1 MIAVI
6 VATGLNPDLKELNAR
21 YPTPMLPLVDRP
33 FIQHV
38 IEFLVAEGI
47 TRFEVIL
54 NHFPEKIEKFLG
66 DGSRWGCSFT
76 FHLAKDPAK
85 PYGFLKTLD
94 YGPGGEPVVVAH
106 ADRLPGI
113 SLKTYGERPQAVGFV
128 AADAGGEKKWSGW
141 AVAPQEWLSTVGAEL
156 DEQGF
161 ANLFAGGFGED
172 GTANVEVPR
181 MLDMRT
187 YDGVLKAH
195 QVVMSKQFAGLMLS
209 GKEVEEGIWISRN
222 VSLHPTAKVLPPV
235 YIGENCQIDGG
246 TQLGPFAVIGHNC
259 VVGGGC
265 TATKAVVF
273 PGSYVG
279 EGLELNEVLVDKN
292 RLVNVRMGVV
302 VALTDQ
308 FILGGLS
315 PKIGGNPLLAL
326 LSRLAGGVLLL
337 LLWPIMLL
345 TAAALR
351 VFRKGPVLF
360 KRRVVRLPAAA
371 DAGDWATFEQ
381 WSFCDHNEKKSA
393 RNVQKVRS
401 GIADFLLRFIP
412 GLLNVVRGEMRLVGV
427 APRTAAEIAELNED
441 WKELYLRAKAGLIS
455 EAFVQYGDNPS
466 EDELFSAEVFYSA
479 MGGFM
484 HDLKLFFGYV
494 ERIFGRGAAAAE

>member
-38 IEFLVAEGI
+38 IEFLVAEGV
-47 TRFEVIL
+47 TRFEVVL

-76 FHLAKDPAK
+76 FHLARDPAR
-85 PYGFLKTLD
+85 PYELLKTFD
-94 YGPGGEPVVVAH
+94 FGAGEEAVVVAH

-113 SLKTYGERPQAVGFV
+113 SLKTHGGQPQALGFF
-128 AADAGGEKKWSGW
+128 AAAGNGDKQWSGW
-141 AVAPQEWLSTVGAEL
+141 AVAAQEWLAGLSAGL
-156 DEQGF
+156 DEPGF
-161 ANLFAGGFGED
+161 ANLFTGRSGED
-172 GTANVEVPR
+172 GTAIVEAPM

-195 QVVMSKQFAGLMLS
+195 QAVLSKEFAGLMLS
-209 GKEVEEGIWISRN
+209 GKEVEEGVWISRN
-222 VSLHPTAKVLPPV
+222 VSLHPTAKVVPPV
-235 YIGENCQIDGG
+235 FIGENCQIDGG

-259 VVGGGC
+259 VVGSTC
-265 TATKAVVF
+265 TVSKAVVF
-273 PGSYVG
+273 SGSYVG

-292 RLVNVRMGVV
+292 RLVNVRMGVA

-326 LSRLAGGVLLL
+326 LSRLAGAALLL
-337 LLWPIMLL
+337 LLGPIMLL

-351 VFRKGPVLF
+351 LFRRGPVLF

-371 DAGDWATFEQ
+371 DEVHWKTFEQ
-381 WSFCDHNEKKSA
+381 WSFCDLNEDKSA
-393 RNVQKVRS
+393 RSMRKARG
-401 GIADFLLRFIP
+401 GIADFLLRFMP
-412 GLLNVVRGEMRLVGV
+412 GLINVVRGEMRLVGV

-466 EDELFSAEVFYSA
+466 DDELFSAEAFYSA

-494 ERIFGRGAAAAE
+494 ERIFGRGTASAE